1 MTGTIPKTANE
12 QNICRHDDGAQCEG
26 WPARGAGQQA
36 ARLTVRALQR
46 LLMLSSL
53 SGLLVRDELL
63 RPCPSHPAAKAALG
77 AA

>member
-12 QNICRHDDGAQCEG
+12 QNICRHDDGAQREG

-46 LLMLSSL
+46 LLMLEL
-53 SGLLVRDELL
+53 GFVRKLQML
-63 RPCPSHPAAKAALG
+63 RLPVSCHH
-77 AA
+77 